1 MLGLASLD
9 IHMIRNKNKE
19 MIIMALT
26 AKQIYAIVNEVA
38 QQAMGSKA
46 IAVVDNTGLIALG
59 NTVLGS
65 DATKNNFI
73 NALTD
78 RIGKT
83 IVSFREYH
91 SHFPDFERDSIEW
104 GNILQK
110 LKIAMPDAEEDQ
122 SYNLVDGSSVDQ
134 YKINKAKVNQLL
146 FTSETPWQ
154 THITVHLDELEKA
167 FIDSNAM
174 GTFISSMFG
183 EVQNRIEL
191 AMENLSMDCVNN
203 YIGELISLKST
214 TAKKRVINL
223 VTEYKDK
230 TGVDHTAEPL
240 NALGDEEFLKYV
252 VRRVNSIST
261 SMEYMTY
268 NMFNS
273 ASSAVGAIPELPEN
287 EKNVYTRH
295 TPKSEQRMMLFIDLV
310 NSLKTNI
317 NSKAFN
323 MEQVAIDIPF
333 KTVPFWQSIEAPSEI
348 NVKTSSGAEVEQSLI
363 MGILYDREAM
373 GTFKKKYKSLTSPVN
388 AAGQYYNVFYHMI
401 TMYYNDLTENAVI
414 FLLA

>member
-1 MLGLASLD
+1 
-9 IHMIRNKNKE
+9 
-19 MIIMALT
+19 MALT
-26 AKQIYAIVNEVA
+26 ANQIYTIVNEVA
-38 QQAMGSKA
+38 KQAMGSKA
-46 IAVVDNTGLIALG
+46 IAVVDNQGLIALG
-59 NTVLGS
+59 NTVLGT

-78 RIGKT
+78 RIGRT
-83 IVSFREYH
+83 IVSFRAYH

-110 LKIAMPDAEEDQ
+110 LKVGMPDAEEDQ
-122 SYNLVDGSSVDQ
+122 SFNLVDGKSVDQ

-146 FTSETPWQ
+146 FTTETPWQ
-154 THITVHLDELEKA
+154 THITVHLEQLEKA

-174 GTFISSMFG
+174 GAFISGMFG

-203 YIGELISLKST
+203 YIGELINRKET
-214 TAKKRVINL
+214 NPTRVINL

-230 TGVDHTAEPL
+230 TGVDHTTTPI
-240 NALGDEEFLKYV
+240 NALDDEEFLKYV
-252 VRRVNSIST
+252 VRRVNSISST
-261 SMEYMTY
+261 MEYMT
-268 NMFNS
+268 NGMFNQS
-273 ASSAVGAIPELPEN
+273 IFPVGATGSAN
-287 EKNVYTRH
+287 SRH
-295 TPKSEQRMMLFIDLV
+295 TPKSEQKLMLYIDMV
-310 NSLKTNI
+310 NALKTNI

-333 KTVPFWQSIEAPSEI
+333 QTVPFWQSLNSPSEI
-348 NVKTSSGAEVEQSLI
+348 NVKVSSGGVDSTPTVSASLI

-373 GTFKKKYKSLTSPVN
+373 GTFKKKYNSITSPVN

-401 TMYYNDLTENAVI
+401 TMYYNDLTENAVV
-414 FLLA
+414 FVLA

>member
-1 MLGLASLD
+1 
-9 IHMIRNKNKE
+9 
-19 MIIMALT
+19 MALT
-26 AKQIYAIVNEVA
+26 AKQIYSIVNEVA
-38 QQAMGSKA
+38 KQAMGTDA
-46 IAVVDNTGLIALG
+46 ISVIDNAGLVSLG
-59 NTVLGS
+59 NTILGS

-78 RIGKT
+78 RIGRT
-83 IVSFREYH
+83 IVSFRAYH
-91 SHFPDFERDSIEW
+91 SHFPDFERDIIEW

-110 LKIAMPDAEEDQ
+110 LKTAMPDAEEDQ
-122 SYNLVDGSSVDQ
+122 SYNLVDGDSVDQ

-146 FTSETPWQ
+146 FTTETPWQ
-154 THITVHLDELEKA
+154 THITIHLEEMDKA
-167 FIDSNAM
+167 FIDSSAM
-174 GTFISSMFG
+174 GTFISCMFG

-191 AMENLSMDCVNN
+191 AMENLSIDCVNN
-203 YIGELISLKST
+203 YVAEIIKEKENRPSRI
-214 TAKKRVINL
+214 INL
-223 VTEYKDK
+223 ITEYKDK

-240 NALGDEEFLKYV
+240 NALDDENFLKYF
-252 VRRVNSIST
+252 VRRVNNLSSVF
-261 SMEYMTY
+261 EYMTTNIY
-268 NMFNS
+268 NDT
-273 ASSAVGAIPELPEN
+273 AIYTGAGTSGA
-287 EKNVYTRH
+287 YSRH

-310 NSLKTNI
+310 NALKTNI

-333 KTVPFWQSIEAPSEI
+333 NTVPFWQSLQSPSKI
-348 NVKTSSGAEVEQSLI
+348 IVKPASGGTAVTQDLV

-401 TMYYNDLTENAVI
+401 TMYYNDLTENAVV

>member
-1 MLGLASLD
+1 
-9 IHMIRNKNKE
+9 
-19 MIIMALT
+19 MAVT
-26 AKQIYAIVNEVA
+26 ANQIFTIVNEVA
-38 QQAMGSKA
+38 KQAMGSKA

-59 NTVLGS
+59 DTVLGN
-65 DATKNNFI
+65 DTTKNNFI

-83 IVSFREYH
+83 IVSFRAYN

-110 LKIAMPDAEEDQ
+110 LKIAMPEAEKDQ
-122 SYNLVDGSSVDQ
+122 SYNLVDGETVDQ

-146 FTSETPWQ
+146 FTTETPWQ

-167 FIDSNAM
+167 FLSSENM
-174 GTFISSMFG
+174 GIFISSMFG

-203 YIGELISLKST
+203 YIGEIIKRKT
-214 TAKKRVINL
+214 TTPSRIINL

-230 TGVDHTAEPL
+230 TGVDHTTEPI
-240 NALGDEEFLKYV
+240 NALNDEEFLKYV
-252 VRRVNSIST
+252 VRRINSIST
-261 SMEYMTY
+261 TMEYMT
-268 NMFNS
+268 NGMFNQS
-273 ASSAVGAIPELPEN
+273 
-287 EKNVYTRH
+287 VYPTNGTGVANSRH
-295 TPKSEQRMMLFIDLV
+295 TPKSEQKMMLFIDLV
-310 NSLKTNI
+310 NALKTNI

-333 KTVPFWQSIEAPSEI
+333 RTVPFWQSLQSPSDI
-348 NVKTSSGAEVEQSLI
+348 NIKVASGVGETASFKSSSV

-373 GTFKKKYKSLTSPVN
+373 GTFKKKYSSLTSPIN
-388 AAGQYYNVFYHMI
+388 AAGKYYNVFYHMI
-401 TMYYNDLTENAVI
+401 TMYYNDLTENAVV
-414 FLLA
+414 FLLE

>member
-1 MLGLASLD
+1 
-9 IHMIRNKNKE
+9 
-19 MIIMALT
+19 MALT
-26 AKQIYAIVNEVA
+26 AKQIYSIVNEVA
-38 QQAMGSKA
+38 AQAMGKDA
-46 IAVVDNTGLIALG
+46 IAVIDNAGLIALG
-59 NTVLGS
+59 NTVLGN

-78 RIGKT
+78 RIGRT
-83 IVSFREYH
+83 IVSFRAYH
-91 SHFPDFERDSIEW
+91 SHFPDFERDTIEW

-122 SYNLVDGSSVDQ
+122 SYNLLDGTSVDQ

-146 FTSETPWQ
+146 FTNESPWQ
-154 THITVHLDELEKA
+154 THITVHLEEMEKA
-167 FIDSNAM
+167 FVDSTSM
-174 GTFISSMFG
+174 GAFISGMFG

-191 AMENLSMDCVNN
+191 AMEELSMDCVNN
-203 YIGELISLKST
+203 YVAEIIKEKNNRPSRI
-214 TAKKRVINL
+214 INL

-230 TGVDHTAEPL
+230 TGVDHTTEPL
-240 NALGDEEFLKYV
+240 NALDDEEFLKYF
-252 VRRVNSIST
+252 VRRVNSLS
-261 SMEYMTY
+261 SVFEYMTSNIY
-268 NMFNS
+268 NDT
-273 ASSAVGAIPELPEN
+273 AIYDGAGTSGA
-287 EKNVYTRH
+287 YSRH
-295 TPKSEQRMMLFIDLV
+295 TPKSQQRMMLFIDLV
-310 NSLKTNI
+310 NALKTNI

-333 KTVPFWQSIEAPSEI
+333 NTVPFWQSLQSPSAI
-348 NVKTSSGAEVEQSLI
+348 NVKPASGGTAVNESLV

-373 GTFKKKYKSLTSPVN
+373 GTFKNKYKSLTSPVN

>member
-1 MLGLASLD
+1 
-9 IHMIRNKNKE
+9 
-19 MIIMALT
+19 MALT
-26 AKQIYAIVNEVA
+26 ANQIFTIVNEVA
-38 QQAMGSKA
+38 QQAMGTKA
-46 IAVVDNTGLIALG
+46 MAVVDNSGLIALG

-78 RIGKT
+78 RIGRT
-83 IVSFREYH
+83 IVSFRAYH
-91 SHFPDFERDSIEW
+91 SHFPDFERDAIEW

-110 LKIAMPDAEEDQ
+110 LKIGMPDVENDD
-122 SYNLVDGSSVDQ
+122 SYNLQNGTSVDQ
-134 YKINKAKVNQLL
+134 YKINKTSVNQLL
-146 FTSETPWQ
+146 FTNETPWQ
-154 THITVHLDELEKA
+154 THITVHLDALEKA
-167 FIDSNAM
+167 FVDSNAM
-174 GTFISSMFG
+174 GAFISGMFG

-203 YIGELISLKST
+203 YMAEILTSNLTSNN
-214 TAKKRVINL
+214 RVIKL

-240 NALGDEEFLKYV
+240 AALDDEKFLNYV
-252 VRRVNSIST
+252 VRRINTLST
-261 SMEYMTY
+261 TMEYMTSGLY
-268 NMFNS
+268 NTAPDGS
-273 ASSAVGAIPELPEN
+273 IPS
-287 EKNVYTRH
+287 KAYSRH

-310 NSLKTNI
+310 NALKTNI

-333 KTVPFWQSIEAPSEI
+333 QTVPFWQSMKTPSGI
-348 NVKTSSGAEVEQSLI
+348 SIKPASGRGDKTGVQESFI

-373 GTFKKKYKSLTSPVN
+373 GTFKKKYNSITSPVN

>member
-1 MLGLASLD
+1 
-9 IHMIRNKNKE
+9 
-19 MIIMALT
+19 MALS
-26 AKQIYAIVNEVA
+26 AKQIYSIVNEVA
-38 QQAMGSKA
+38 QQAMGNKD
-46 IAVVDNTGLIALG
+46 IAVIDNSGLVALG
-59 NTVLGS
+59 TTILGNN
-65 DATKNNFI
+65 DTKNNFI

-78 RIGKT
+78 RIGRT
-83 IVSFREYH
+83 IVSFRAYH

-110 LKIAMPDAEEDQ
+110 LKIGMPDAESDD
-122 SYNLVDGSSVDQ
+122 SFNLVDGSSVDQ
-134 YKINKAKVNQLL
+134 YKVNKPKVNQLL
-146 FTSETPWQ
+146 FTTETPWQ

-191 AMENLSMDCVNN
+191 AMENLSMECVNN
-203 YIGELISLKST
+203 YIGEIIHR
-214 TAKKRVINL
+214 KKTNPNRIINL
-223 VTEYKDK
+223 VTEYKAK
-230 TGVDHTAEPL
+230 TGVDHTTEPL
-240 NALGDEEFLKYV
+240 NALDDEEFLKYV
-252 VRRVNSIST
+252 VRRINGIST
-261 SMEYMTY
+261 TMEYMTV
-268 NMFNS
+268 NTFNKS
-273 ASSAVGAIPELPEN
+273 DVGVGPTS
-287 EKNVYTRH
+287 VYTRH
-295 TPKSEQRMMLFIDLV
+295 TPKSEQRMMLFIDMV

-333 KTVPFWQSIEAPSEI
+333 KTVPFWQSLNKPSDISIKPASESTAT
-348 NVKTSSGAEVEQSLI
+348 VTASEV

-373 GTFKKKYKSLTSPVN
+373 GTFKKKYSSLPSPVN

-401 TMYYNDLTENAVI
+401 TMYYNDLTENAVV

>member
-1 MLGLASLD
+1 
-9 IHMIRNKNKE
+9 
-19 MIIMALT
+19 MALT
-26 AKQIYAIVNEVA
+26 AKQIYTIVNEVA
-38 QQAMGSKA
+38 SQAMGSKA
-46 IAVVDNTGLIALG
+46 IAVVDNTGLVALG

-78 RIGKT
+78 RIGRT
-83 IVSFREYH
+83 IVSFRAYH

-110 LKIAMPDAEEDQ
+110 LKIAMPSAEKDD
-122 SYNLVDGSSVDQ
+122 SYDLVDGTSVDQ

-146 FTSETPWQ
+146 FTTETPWQ
-154 THITVHLDELEKA
+154 THITVHLEQLEKA
-167 FIDSNAM
+167 FIDSTAM
-174 GTFISSMFG
+174 GAFISGMFG

-191 AMENLSMDCVNN
+191 AMENLSIDCVNN
-203 YIGELISLKST
+203 YMAEILVRKESRPG
-214 TAKKRVINL
+214 RVVNL

-230 TGVDHTAEPL
+230 TGVDHTTTPI
-240 NALGDEEFLKYV
+240 NALDDEEFLKFV
-252 VRRVNSIST
+252 IRRINSLSST
-261 SMEYMTY
+261 FEYMSVNMY
-268 NMFNS
+268 NDTGIY
-273 ASSAVGAIPELPEN
+273 SSADSSGA
-287 EKNVYTRH
+287 YTRH
-295 TPKSEQRMMLFIDLV
+295 TPKSEQKLMLFIDMV
-310 NSLKTNI
+310 NALKTNI

-333 KTVPFWQSIEAPSEI
+333 KTVPFWQSMTSPSSIKI
-348 NVKTSSGAEVEQSLI
+348 NPSSKPTKPVDQSLV

-373 GTFKKKYKSLTSPVN
+373 GTFKKKYNSITSPVN

-401 TMYYNDLTENAVI
+401 TMYYNDLTENAVV

>member
-1 MLGLASLD
+1 
-9 IHMIRNKNKE
+9 
-19 MIIMALT
+19 MALT
-26 AKQIYAIVNEVA
+26 AKQIYTIVNEVA
-38 QQAMGSKA
+38 QQAMGSA
-46 IAVVDNTGLIALG
+46 VLTVVDNTGLVALG
-59 NTVLGS
+59 NAVLGN

-78 RIGKT
+78 RIGRT
-83 IVSFREYH
+83 IVSFRAYH

-110 LKIAMPDAEEDQ
+110 LKIGMPDAEKDD
-122 SYNLVDGSSVDQ
+122 SYDLVDGTSVDQ

-154 THITVHLDELEKA
+154 THITVHLEQLEKA
-167 FIDSNAM
+167 FVDANAM
-174 GTFISSMFG
+174 GAFISGMFG

-203 YIGELISLKST
+203 YMAMMISRKEDT
-214 TAKKRVINL
+214 PTRVINL

-230 TGVDHTAEPL
+230 TGVDFTTTPIS
-240 NALGDEEFLKYV
+240 ALDDEEFLKYV
-252 VRRVNSIST
+252 VRRINSIST
-261 SMEYMTY
+261 TMEYMTTKLY
-268 NMFNS
+268 ND
-273 ASSAVGAIPELPEN
+273 SSYYSESGGI
-287 EKNVYTRH
+287 YTRH

-310 NSLKTNI
+310 NALKTNI

-333 KTVPFWQSIEAPSEI
+333 KTVPFWQSINEPSGI
-348 NVKTSSGAEVEQSLI
+348 SVIPDTAIGKITQPLV

-373 GTFKKKYKSLTSPVN
+373 GTYKKKYNSITSPIN

-401 TMYYNDLTENAVI
+401 TMYFNDLTENAVV

>member
-1 MLGLASLD
+1 
-9 IHMIRNKNKE
+9 
-19 MIIMALT
+19 MALT
-26 AKQIYAIVNEVA
+26 ANQIYTIVNEVA
-38 QQAMGSKA
+38 EQAMGSKT
-46 IAVVDNTGLIALG
+46 IAVVDNLGLVALG
-59 NTVLGS
+59 NAVLGS

-78 RIGKT
+78 RIGRT
-83 IVSFREYH
+83 IVSFRAYH

-110 LKIAMPDAEEDQ
+110 LKIAMPKAEEDD
-122 SYNLVDGSSVDQ
+122 SYNLKDGESVDQ

-154 THITVHLDELEKA
+154 THITVHLEDLEKA
-167 FIDSNAM
+167 FIDANAM
-174 GTFISSMFG
+174 GAFISGMFG

-203 YIGELISLKST
+203 YMAEIIARKE
-214 TAKKRVINL
+214 ARPKRVVNL
-223 VTEYKDK
+223 VTEYKEVK
-230 TGVDHTAEPL
+230 GVDLTTTPI
-240 NALGDEEFLKYV
+240 NALDDEEFLKFV
-252 VRRVNSIST
+252 IRRINSLSST
-261 SMEYMTY
+261 FEYMSSNIY
-268 NMFNS
+268 NDTGIYLGAD
-273 ASSAVGAIPELPEN
+273 ASGA
-287 EKNVYTRH
+287 YTRH
-295 TPKSEQRMMLFIDLV
+295 TPKSEQKLMLFIDMV
-310 NSLKTNI
+310 NALKTNI

-333 KTVPFWQSIEAPSEI
+333 KTVPFWQSMSSPSSIKI
-348 NVKTSSGAEVEQSLI
+348 NPSSNPSSKPTKSVDQSLV

-373 GTFKKKYKSLTSPVN
+373 GTFKKKYNSITSPVN

-401 TMYYNDLTENAVI
+401 TMYYNDLTENAVV